1 MKKSAPADL
10 VRMQRI
16 DDLEAL
22 VCHVYLS
29 TGECIVASEL
39 SNSLDL
45 DGLCII
51 PTKTVRCF
59 DRAFERADF
68 YKAALQAWPVVSPH
82 AALLGELSCSLIQ
95 DLSLLAKRGD
105 TVAIHMELS
114 DPDVCY
120 VGTIQDVT
128 ETELVLN
135 RISSRGRSIDEP
147 LNVALDSVTKIEIA
161 TRYLIAVGYAA
172 RTLAAKR

>member
-1 MKKSAPADL
+1 MSQSAPTDL
-10 VRMQRI
+10 VRIQRI

-22 VCHVYLS
+22 VCRVHLS
-29 TGECIVASEL
+29 TDECIVASEL
-39 SNSLDL
+39 SDSLDL

-68 YKAALQAWPVVSPH
+68 YKAALQAWPEVSPH

-105 TVAIHMELS
+105 TVAIHMELD
-114 DPDVCY
+114 DPDICY

-128 ETELVLN
+128 ETEFALN
-135 RISSRGRSIDEP
+135 RISSRGRSMDEP
-147 LNVALDSVTKIEIA
+147 LNVALGSITKIEIA

-172 RTLAAKR
+172 RALAAER